1 MASISLQAEA
11 LEMRFG
17 RRLLFR
23 NLNIEASSGEFLAIT
38 GQNGS
43 GKSTLMRI
51 LAGIL
56 APTAGK
62 VQLLANGVEL
72 PERPFFVGLVA
83 PYLNLYE
90 GFTLRENMRFVARVR
105 GLDTTTATEE
115 ALIQKVQLQ
124 GRADELVGNY
134 SSGMKQRARFGL
146 ALLTNPPILILDE
159 PTANLDD
166 SGKAFV
172 WNTIEEA
179 RTSGKL
185 VLMATNEVGEAERA
199 DRQVKVERPNM
210 R

>member
-1 MASISLQAEA
+1 
-11 LEMRFG
+11 MRFG

-23 NLNIEASSGEFLAIT
+23 NLDIQASSGEFLAIT

-43 GKSTLMRI
+43 GKSTLVRI

-56 APTAGK
+56 APTAGT
-62 VQLLANGVEL
+62 VQLLADGIEL
-72 PERPFFVGLVA
+72 TERPFFIGLVA

-105 GLDTTTATEE
+105 GLGTTTATEE

-134 SSGMKQRARFGL
+134 SSGMKQRARFAL
-146 ALLTNPPILILDE
+146 ALLTNPPVLMLDE

-172 WNTIEEA
+172 WNTVEEA
-179 RTSGKL
+179 RASGKL
-185 VLMATNEVGEAERA
+185 VLVATNEAEEAERA
-199 DRQVKVERPNM
+199 ERQVKVERPNM

>member
-185 VLMATNEVGEAERA
+185 VL
-199 DRQVKVERPNM
+199 
-210 R
+210 